1 MLISVFVIM
10 PFQDEF
16 DSVFDDF
23 IKPAFESLESSQFQV
38 TRADDISNQNQ
49 RNILHDI
56 VTRIANSDLVV
67 ADLTGSNPNVFYEL
81 GLAHALRRPTILLT
95 QDVEEVP
102 FDLNSYRILEYDT
115 HFVRIQVAR
124 DTLEQFA
131 TDFAAGR
138 IQFSNP
144 VIDFLVDDGTHVE
157 NQQVAIRQQV
167 VEQADERGFLDHIV
181 DVSDG
186 YMELGDIATDLT
198 NSIQQDVAQPM
209 VVATEEIHNLT
220 VGGRMTDPRS
230 GQSVARRLAPRITR
244 FNDKLTDANKRYA
257 EILQRTEHSL
267 ELAVR
272 FTVDQ
277 LEQVNEDELNEH
289 LNALRDFRDTMRS
302 ARQSSEFLAETSDG
316 IPRMERRLNRAL
328 SDLSKQLRVF
338 GVNGDRTIASIERAL
353 AIWDNRRRLNGSGVS
368 GSLPSESL

>member
-1 MLISVFVIM
+1 MVISVFVLM

-16 DSVFDDF
+16 DSVFNDF
-23 IKPAFESLESSQFQV
+23 IRPAFESLGDSQFQV
-38 TRADDISNQNQ
+38 TRADDIGNQ

-56 VTRIANSDLVV
+56 VARIANSDLIV

-102 FDLNSYRILEYDT
+102 FDLRSYRILEYDT
-115 HFVRIQVAR
+115 HFVRIQAAR
-124 DTLEQFA
+124 ETLERRA
-131 TDFAAGR
+131 TDFAADR

-144 VIDFLVDDGTHVE
+144 VIDFLVDDGTYAE
-157 NQQVAIRQQV
+157 IQQEAIRQQA
-167 VEQADERGFLDHIV
+167 VEQADERGFLDHIL

-186 YMELGDIATDLT
+186 YKELGDIATDLT
-198 NSIQQDVAQPM
+198 DSIQQDVTQPM
-209 VVATEEIHNLT
+209 EIATDEIQKLT
-220 VGGRMTDPRS
+220 VGGRLTDPRA
-230 GQSVARRLAPRITR
+230 GQSVARRLASRITR
-244 FNDKLTDANKRYA
+244 FNDKLIDANKRYA

-277 LEQVNEDELNEH
+277 LEQDNEDELNEH
-289 LNALRDFRDTMRS
+289 LNALREFRDTMRS

-316 IPRMERRLNRAL
+316 IPRIERRLNRAL

-353 AIWDNRRRLNGSGVS
+353 AIWDNRRRLYENSAS